1 VLGKKVWAQL
11 LGVEKTVIESVV
23 YDEETDA
30 VVASVRPRR
39 GEGLR
44 CGMCRRRCGR
54 YDAGEGRRRWRTLDL
69 GELKAFVEAEA
80 PRVSCPEHGVVVSHV
95 PWARHGAG
103 HTRGFDDQV
112 AWLAVHTSRTAVTEV
127 MRIAWRTV
135 GAICSRV
142 AVERRTAIDP
152 FASLRRIGIDEISYK
167 RGHRY
172 ITIVVD
178 HDTGRLVW
186 ARPGHD
192 EPTLVAFFELLGQER
207 CEAITHV
214 SSDQAGWIDR
224 IVAGYCPQAIRCA
237 DPFHVVRW
245 ATDALDEVRRQTWNA
260 ARRSGQVRDAQQLK
274 RARYALWKA
283 AENLTARQRG
293 HLAQI
298 QRTNRTLYRAY
309 LLKEQLRE
317 VFRHRGS
324 PALLLLQAW
333 LVWARRCR
341 IPSFIELARRI
352 VKHRGQIEATLVHGL
367 SNALVESVNTRIRLL
382 TRLAFGFRNPEALI
396 GLAMLKLGGYCP
408 PLPGRASPT
417 HG

>member
-1 VLGKKVWAQL
+1 VLGKKVWARL
-11 LGVEKTVIESVV
+11 LGVEKTVIEGIV
-23 YDEETDA
+23 YDEEADA
-30 VVASVRPRR
+30 VVACVRPAR
-39 GEGLR
+39 GQRLR
-44 CGMCRRRCGR
+44 CGICQRRCGR
-54 YDAGEGRRRWRTLDL
+54 YDAGEGRRQWRTLDV
-69 GELKAFVEAEA
+69 GELKAYLEADA
-80 PRVSCPEHGVVVSHV
+80 PRVSCPEHGVVVCHV

-103 HTRGFDDQV
+103 HTRAFDDQV

-135 GAICSRV
+135 GAICARV
-142 AVERRTAIDP
+142 AAERRAAIDP
-152 FASLRRIGIDEISYK
+152 FANLRRIGIDEISYK

-178 HDTGRLVW
+178 HDTGRLIW

-192 EPTLVAFFELLGQER
+192 EATLAAFLELLGPER
-207 CEAITHV
+207 CRQIAFV
-214 SSDQAGWIDR
+214 SCDQAEWIDR
-224 IVAGYCPQAIRCA
+224 IVARYCPQAIRCA

-245 ATDALDEVRRQTWNA
+245 ATDALDQVRRATWNA
-260 ARRSGQVRDAQQLK
+260 ARRSGQVRHAQQLK

-283 AENLTARQRG
+283 PENLTARQRG

-317 VFRHRGS
+317 VFRHRGRQ
-324 PALLLLQAW
+324 ALLLLEAW
-333 LVWARRCR
+333 LSWARRCR
-341 IPSFIELARRI
+341 IPSFIELAKRI
-352 VKHRGQIEATLVHGL
+352 AKHRGQIEATLIHGL

-408 PLPGRASPT
+408 PLPGRASLT

>member
-1 VLGKKVWAQL
+1 VLGKKVWARL
-11 LGVEKTVIESVV
+11 LGVDKAVIEGVV

-30 VVASVRPRR
+30 VVASVRPAR
-39 GEGLR
+39 GQRLR
-44 CGMCRRRCGR
+44 CGVCLRRSAR

-69 GELKAFVEAEA
+69 GGLRAYLEADA
-80 PRVSCPEHGVVVSHV
+80 PRVSCPQHGVVVAHV

-103 HTRGFDDQV
+103 HTRSFDDQV

-135 GAICSRV
+135 GAICARV
-142 AVERRTAIDP
+142 AAERRAAVDP
-152 FASLRRIGIDEISYK
+152 LANLRRIGIDEISYK

-192 EPTLVAFFELLGQER
+192 EPTLVAFFELLGPER
-207 CEAITHV
+207 CRRIAFV
-214 SSDQAGWIDR
+214 SCDQAGWIDR
-224 IVAGYCPQAIRCA
+224 IVAGYCPGATRCA

-260 ARRSGQVRDAQQLK
+260 ARRCGLVRDAKQLK

-283 AENLTARQRG
+283 AENLTPRQRG

-317 VFRHRGS
+317 VFRHRGTA
-324 PALLLLQAW
+324 ALRLLEAW
-333 LVWARRCR
+333 LSWARRCR
-341 IPSFIELARRI
+341 IPSFIELAKRI
-352 VKHRGQIEATLVHGL
+352 ARHRAQIEATLVHGL

-382 TRLAFGFRNPEALI
+382 TRLAFGFRDPGALI

-408 PLPGRASPT
+408 PLPGRPSPT

>member
-1 VLGKKVWAQL
+1 VLGKKVWARL
-11 LGVEKTVIESVV
+11 LGVEKAVIEGVV
-23 YDEETDA
+23 YDEEANA
-30 VVASVRPRR
+30 VVASVRPAR
-39 GEGLR
+39 GQRLR
-44 CGMCRRRCGR
+44 CGICQRRCGR

-69 GELKAFVEAEA
+69 GELKAYLEADA
-80 PRVSCPEHGVVVSHV
+80 PRVSCPQHGVVVAHV

-103 HTRGFDDQV
+103 HTRSFDDQV

-135 GAICSRV
+135 GAICARV
-142 AVERRTAIDP
+142 AAERRAAVQP
-152 FASLRRIGIDEISYK
+152 FAALRRIGIDEISYK

-178 HDTGRLVW
+178 HDTGRLIW

-207 CEAITHV
+207 CRRIAFV
-214 SSDQAGWIDR
+214 SCDQAEWIDR
-224 IVAGYCPQAIRCA
+224 TLRRYCPRAIRCA

-260 ARRSGQVRDAQQLK
+260 ARRSGLVRDAKQLK

-317 VFRHRGS
+317 VFRHRGTA
-324 PALLLLQAW
+324 ALRLLEAW
-333 LVWARRCR
+333 LSWARRCR
-341 IPSFIELARRI
+341 IPSFIELAKRI
-352 VKHRGQIEATLVHGL
+352 ARHREQIEATLVHGL

-408 PLPGRASPT
+408 PLPGHPSPT